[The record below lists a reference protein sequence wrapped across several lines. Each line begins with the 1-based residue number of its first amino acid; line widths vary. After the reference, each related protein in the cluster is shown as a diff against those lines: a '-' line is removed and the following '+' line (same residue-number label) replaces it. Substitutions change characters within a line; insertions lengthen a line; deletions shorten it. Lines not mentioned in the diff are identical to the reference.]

1 MVVVAGVDVGKAN
14 LDVSV
19 SEGPVLRFDN
29 TARGITRL
37 LKHLMEQD
45 ATMTVCESTGGY
57 ERLLVGRLRK
67 AEIAVRVAHPSRVR
81 AFAGS
86 AATKPKPTPE
96 TLRFCPV
103 TAKSSRMR
111 THWSRNLG
119 ARNCGTCCGGGGSW
133 WNSESR
139 N

>member
-57 ERLLVGRLRK
+57 ELSPGPV
-67 AEIAVRVAHPSRVR
+67 
-81 AFAGS
+81 
-86 AATKPKPTPE
+86 ATKPKPTPE
-96 TLRFCPV
+96 ALRFCPV

-111 THWSRNLG
+111 THWSRNRG